1 MPGGGGVKK
10 HCPAQNCQDLHLRL
24 IPIGGSAGETKFIRP
39 TLFGRHRG
47 KVMKKILLSLTL
59 GFVLFPLVAMAQKW
73 VEPYTQRDGTQV
85 EGHWETPQDSWQKNF
100 SQPGTVNPMTGQF
113 NTYDKRVPGS
123 SPQPDTNASS
133 SYAIP
138 GSSPNPNAPNPY
150 AIPGSSPNPDSSNQR
165 R

>member
-1 MPGGGGVKK
+1 
-10 HCPAQNCQDLHLRL
+10 
-24 IPIGGSAGETKFIRP
+24 
-39 TLFGRHRG
+39 
-47 KVMKKILLSLTL
+47 MKKILLLLTL

-85 EGHWETPQDSWQKNF
+85 EGHSWQKNF

-113 NTYDKRVPGS
+113 NTYDTRVPGS

-138 GSSPNPNAPNPY
+138 GSSPNP
-150 AIPGSSPNPDSSNQR
+150 DSYNQR